1 VSVAG
6 VSRTERAVESERR
19 RVLWTAYRCLHA
31 LLSDVVVPDCA
42 RRHYRRALSRLQGLA
57 SDKGWV
63 HADDDA
69 TVPPARGDSYLGA
82 RQAIGELIG
91 LDMPWAD
98 LYPVLA
104 DVVSGWD
111 DEHVACGDCPAEAT
125 TQTFALPLDHYL
137 LYGIARTNL
146 VALART
152 IPATSL
158 TDFWFAL
165 QILDSLHDPM
175 CRPSADPPVTRS
187 KTVHYAAGR
196 AAITALCAFDLD
208 NRAVLSIRDVLDR
221 EWERDAD
228 HAISRPAQDRA

>member
-1 VSVAG
+1 M
-6 VSRTERAVESERR
+6 ESERR
-19 RVLWTAYRCLHA
+19 RVLGTAYRCLHN

-42 RRHYRRALSRLQGLA
+42 RHHYRRALSRLQGLA
-57 SDKGWV
+57 TDKRWV

-69 TVPPARGDSYLGA
+69 TEPPARGDSYLGA

-125 TQTFALPLDHYL
+125 TKTFALPLDHYL

-152 IPATSL
+152 VSATSL
-158 TDFWFAL
+158 TDYWFAL
-165 QILDSLHDPM
+165 QVLDSVHDPM
-175 CRPSADPPVTRS
+175 SRPSAERPATSAKP
-187 KTVHYAAGR
+187 VHYAAAR

-208 NRAVLSIRDVLDR
+208 NRVVLSIRDVLDR

-228 HAISRPAQDRA
+228 HATSHPARDRV